1 MEMLGLKVLTGFVVG
16 TLIGMTGLGGGVLL
30 LPILIFG
37 LRVPAIMA
45 VGSDALFNFFTKIPA
60 GILHFRKGTVRHKIV
75 VALALGSVPG
85 SIAGVA
91 FLTHLRAVYG
101 VGVNDFI
108 KSAVGLLLVCIP
120 TLLMFQSQ
128 IEEHGAHRPPTMKSF
143 MGMSVIGLLAGCLVG
158 MTSVGSGSIIMM
170 LLLLAYS
177 FSPRVMVGTDIVHA
191 VILTGVTSALHWRL
205 GNVDP
210 VLVGSL
216 LIGSIPGGLLGSHLS
231 TRVPVPWLR
240 RILCAVLLA
249 TGARMLWA

>member
-1 MEMLGLKVLTGFVVG
+1 MELIGLKILIGFVVG

-30 LPILIFG
+30 LPLLIFG
-37 LRVPAIMA
+37 LRVPAIVA

-60 GILHFRKGTVRHKIV
+60 GLLHFRKGTVRRKVV
-75 VALALGSVPG
+75 VALAVGSIPG

-91 FLTHLRAVYG
+91 FLTHLRLVYG
-101 VGVNDFI
+101 TGVNDFI

-128 IEEHGAHRPPTMKSF
+128 IEEHVAHRPPTMKSF
-143 MGMSVIGLLAGCLVG
+143 LGMSVIGLVAGALVG

-191 VILTGVTSALHWRL
+191 VLLTGVTSALHWRL